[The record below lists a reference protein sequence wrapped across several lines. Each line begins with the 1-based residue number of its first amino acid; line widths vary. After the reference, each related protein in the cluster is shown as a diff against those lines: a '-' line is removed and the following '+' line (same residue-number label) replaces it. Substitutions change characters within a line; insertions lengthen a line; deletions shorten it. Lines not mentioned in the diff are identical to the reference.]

1 MPAMLSLTEVQQRA
15 VKLCLDASLP
25 DTDLDLLNIL
35 IELVDVAD
43 WPIPERRPACLHS
56 PTLLTHLT
64 GRPADDLRAALG
76 RLWKAGI
83 VGACRERAYGYK
95 CIDLSALRPF
105 ATR

>member
-1 MPAMLSLTEVQQRA
+1 MGAMLSLAEVKERA
-15 VKLCLDASLP
+15 AKMCLEASLP
-25 DTDLDLLNIL
+25 EGDHNLLDIL
-35 IELVDVAD
+35 IGLVDVAD
-43 WPIPERRPACLHS
+43 WPMPEKRPACLHS

-64 GRPADDLRAALG
+64 GRPADDLRSALG

-83 VGACRERAYGYK
+83 VGACRERGFGYK